1 MMPIVLQWLRKKHEN
16 KKWFKYIEQMIYRY
30 GDDGVSEIGAQL
42 TYYLTLSI
50 FPFLIFFLNILKL
63 TPLADMDVLYKLL
76 SPLPD
81 QSREIIVNITIGILQ
96 QGSMALI
103 SFGAIGSIWSSSNG
117 IMSLIK
123 AVNRAY
129 DLDEDRPYIKLRILS
144 ILLTLGLVLALV
156 ISFGILILGELI
168 FHWMI
173 GSDHW
178 LSLLVWKIFKFLTP
192 FFAMVVLFSLLYKF
206 SPSIKKGIR
215 IKWRDTWLGSI
226 FAALGIISASF
237 IFSFY
242 VNNFSNYS
250 RIYGSIGG
258 IIVFLIWL
266 YIASIIVVLGAELNA
281 TRLALKPGNKMAR
294 IIVKGNEKN
303 K

>member
-144 ILLTLGLVLALV
+144 ILLTIGLVLALV

>member
-1 MMPIVLQWLRKKHEN
+1 MPIVLQWLRKKHEN